1 MPKSLREKMF
11 REMEGKV
18 IFEHAKN
25 YAFDYA
31 DGVSQRTVFPS
42 DDAITDLD
50 KFTEALPQS
59 TGDPAEILSFLNRY
73 GAPATVAQTGGRYF
87 GFVNGGVIP
96 VALAARWLSDF
107 WIKTRRFMSYLPLPR
122 SLKRYVNHGLESYL
136 VYLKKR

>member
-59 TGDPAEILSFLNRY
+59 TGGSSGNTEFLKSVRCSGYGRPDRRAILRLR
-73 GAPATVAQTGGRYF
+73 
-87 GFVNGGVIP
+87 
-96 VALAARWLSDF
+96 
-107 WIKTRRFMSYLPLPR
+107 
-122 SLKRYVNHGLESYL
+122 
-136 VYLKKR
+136 